1 MHLLR
6 HPRNA
11 ALLGLIFVVIGIIY
25 LVVPNVLGVN
35 DVDGDANALGIAAGA
50 TMLLALGVAM
60 AIMAYVL
67 AAGTRE

>member
-11 ALLGLIFVVIGIIY
+11 ALLGVIFIVIAIIY
-25 LVVPNVLGVN
+25 FAVPRILGL
-35 DVDGDANALGIAAGA
+35 DVAMLDIAAGT
-50 TMLLALGVAM
+50 TMLFGLGIAM

-67 AAGTRE
+67 AVGTRGE

>member
-11 ALLGLIFVVIGIIY
+11 ALLGIIFVIIAIIY
-25 LVVPNVLGVN
+25 LVVPYLAGQNMVNMDIYAGVTMLF
-35 DVDGDANALGIAAGA
+35 GLGI
-50 TMLLALGVAM
+50 AM

-67 AAGTRE
+67 AVGTRGE

>member
-25 LVVPNVLGVN
+25 LVITNVLGVN

-50 TMLLALGVAM
+50 TMLLALGIAM

>member
-11 ALLGLIFVVIGIIY
+11 ALLGVIFIIIAIIYFVV
-25 LVVPNVLGVN
+25 PT
-35 DVDGDANALGIAAGA
+35 ALGLSIKTYDIAAGT
-50 TMLLALGVAM
+50 TMLIGLGIAM

-67 AAGTRE
+67 AVGTRGE

>member
-11 ALLGLIFVVIGIIY
+11 ALLGLVFIVISVLF
-25 LVVPNVLGVN
+25 LVIPTLGGWH
-35 DVDGDANALGIAAGA
+35 VDYAGA
-50 TMLLALGVAM
+50 TMLFGLGIAM

-67 AAGTRE
+67 AAGTGHD

>member
-11 ALLGLIFVVIGIIY
+11 ALLGLIFVVIAIIY
-25 LVVPNVLGVN
+25 LVVPYVTGQDMVNQDIYAGVTMLF
-35 DVDGDANALGIAAGA
+35 GLGI
-50 TMLLALGVAM
+50 AM

-67 AAGTRE
+67 AVGTRGE

>member
-11 ALLGLIFVVIGIIY
+11 ALLGLIFVVIAIIY
-25 LVVPNVLGVN
+25 LVVPYLAGQNMVNMDIYSGVTMLF
-35 DVDGDANALGIAAGA
+35 GLGI
-50 TMLLALGVAM
+50 AM

-67 AAGTRE
+67 AVGTRGE

>member
-11 ALLGLIFVVIGIIY
+11 ALLGLIFIVIAILY
-25 LVVPNVLGVN
+25 LLASKLSGGSLTTMDTYAGV
-35 DVDGDANALGIAAGA
+35 
-50 TMLLALGVAM
+50 TMLLGLGIAM

-67 AAGTRE
+67 AAGTSGE

>member
-11 ALLGLIFVVIGIIY
+11 ALLGVIFIVIAIIY
-25 LVVPNVLGVN
+25 LVVPAALGQDMVN
-35 DVDGDANALGIAAGA
+35 MDIYAGVTMLFALGI
-50 TMLLALGVAM
+50 AM

-67 AAGTRE
+67 AVGTRGE

>member
-11 ALLGLIFVVIGIIY
+11 ALLGVIFVVLAIIY
-25 LVVPNVLGVN
+25 LVVPYLDDQNMVNMDIYAGVTILI
-35 DVDGDANALGIAAGA
+35 GLGIA
-50 TMLLALGVAM
+50 T

-67 AAGTRE
+67 AVGTRGE